1 MNSKFRCILTFD
13 FEAMTNPWSAPLVF
27 SHQLINIYLDTEAG
41 GRTDTYKRGAG
52 VNYPAPRY
60 GACRKAILITIFDL
74 LQNKTQ
80 QSIED
85 MILQESIQA
94 I

>member
-52 VNYPAPRY
+52 VKFRQKEILSSYDRGKEQYPVLTFPGRP
-60 GACRKAILITIFDL
+60 K
-74 LQNKTQ
+74 
-80 QSIED
+80 
-85 MILQESIQA
+85 
-94 I
+94 